1 MDTSAA
7 EQRIRLVAEGT
18 ASATGEAFYDALV
31 RALASVCGTRY
42 AMLGALRGPCE
53 VEALALWNSDAL
65 EHGLRYSI
73 LGTPFESTLA
83 DRFFSVEDRIAE
95 EFPEDLLIAEWGIQS
110 YIGVALVSS
119 DGELLGVL
127 SAFHDAPLPHEARDP
142 ALLRIFASRA
152 TAELE
157 RMQMQVAVEESE
169 ALTRG
174 IIESSPDGILA
185 VAPSGEIEFLN
196 GAAREMF
203 RLSTESCWDISI
215 TQLVPA
221 LRLDGA
227 IQPPGPES
235 APNSSTLELEGLRSD
250 GSRFPIAVTVGRL
263 DLGSRELRTA
273 TVRDISQ
280 RRIEEQRLR
289 DYAAALEQTNADL
302 ERAKRNAEEAA
313 RAKTDFLANM
323 SHEIR
328 TPMTAILGFAEIL
341 LEEEAD
347 LDARPQHREAI
358 RTIRRNGAFL
368 LEILND
374 VLDFSKIEANR
385 LEVERIPCSPLE
397 ILFDVETLMR
407 VRAEQKEI
415 EFGIALE
422 GAIPQRIETDPVR
435 LRQVLLN
442 LVGNAVKFT
451 DQGGVQISVRYQQA
465 LQLIEFEIS
474 DTGLGI
480 PLEQL
485 VHIFDPF
492 SQADTSTTRR
502 FGGTGL
508 GLPISKRLT
517 ELLGGRIEAHS
528 IVERGSIFRVS
539 LPVGAVEAVEMV
551 DEIEEPDT
559 DSDHNLLE
567 QIEQAR
573 LRGRILVV
581 EDGCDNQRLIR
592 HILERAGCE
601 VEVAENGQV
610 GVDLALEASNGDEPF
625 DAILMDVQM
634 PVLDGYE
641 ATRRLRE
648 QGYTEPIIALTAH
661 AFPAERQR
669 CMAAGCDDFATK
681 PIDRFKLLSMLG
693 ATLKK
698 RRG

>member
-73 LGTPFESTLA
+73 LGTPFESVLA

-95 EFPEDLLIAEWGIQS
+95 EFPEDLLIEEWGIQS
-110 YIGVALVSS
+110 FIGVALVSS

-169 ALTRG
+169 ALASG

-185 VAPSGEIEFLN
+185 VASSGEIEFLN
-196 GAAREMF
+196 GAAKEMF

-227 IQPPGPES
+227 IQPRGPES
-235 APNSSTLELEGLRSD
+235 AASSPTLELEGVRSD
-250 GSRFPIAVTVGRL
+250 GSCFPIAVTVGRL

-280 RRIEEQRLR
+280 RRLEEQRLR

-302 ERAKRNAEEAA
+302 ERAKQNAEEAA

-341 LEEEAD
+341 LEEAAD

-358 RTIRRNGAFL
+358 RTIRRNGAYL

-385 LEVERIPCSPLE
+385 LEVESIPCSPLE
-397 ILFDVETLMR
+397 VLFDVETLMR
-407 VRAEQKEI
+407 VRAEQKGI
-415 EFGIALE
+415 EFGIALD
-422 GAIPQRIETDPVR
+422 GAIPQKIETDPVR

-451 DQGGVQISVRYQQA
+451 DQGGVQISVRYQES

-474 DTGLGI
+474 DTGVGI

-485 VHIFDPF
+485 VNIFDPF

-528 IVERGSIFRVS
+528 TVARGSIFRVI
-539 LPVGAVEAVEMV
+539 LPVGSVEAVEMV

-559 DSDHNLLE
+559 DSERKLLE
-567 QIEQAR
+567 QIERSR

-581 EDGCDNQRLIR
+581 EDGWDNQRLIR

-610 GVDLALEASNGDEPF
+610 GVDLALEACDRDEPF
-625 DAILMDVQM
+625 DVILMDVQM

-641 ATRRLRE
+641 ATRRLRAR
-648 QGYTEPIIALTAH
+648 GYAKPIIALTAH

-681 PIDRFKLLSMLG
+681 PIDRFKLLSMLS

-698 RRG
+698 RRA

>member
-31 RALASVCGTRY
+31 RALASACGTRY

-53 VEALALWNSDAL
+53 VEALALWNSETL

-73 LGTPFESTLA
+73 LGTPFESTLV
-83 DRFFSVEDRIAE
+83 DRFFRVEDRVAE
-95 EFPEDLLIAEWGIQS
+95 EFPEDLLVEEWGIRS
-110 YIGVALVSS
+110 FIGVALVAA

-127 SAFHDAPLPHEARDP
+127 SAFHDGPLPDEARDP

-157 RMQMQVAVEESE
+157 RMQMQVALEESE

-185 VAPSGEIEFLN
+185 VSPSGEIEFLN
-196 GAAREMF
+196 NAARQLF
-203 RLSTESCWDISI
+203 RLPDESCWDISI
-215 TQLVPA
+215 TELVPA

-227 IQPPGPES
+227 LQSRGGGEG
-235 APNSSTLELEGLRSD
+235 ASSPTLELEGARSD
-250 GSRFPIAVTVGRL
+250 GSCFPIALTVGVL
-263 DLGSRELRTA
+263 DLGSRELRTVI
-273 TVRDISQ
+273 VRDIGQ

-302 ERAKRNAEEAA
+302 ERAKRAAEEAA
-313 RAKTDFLANM
+313 RAKTDFLANV

-341 LEEEAD
+341 LEEGTD
-347 LDARPQHREAI
+347 LDERPQHRDAI
-358 RTIRRNGAFL
+358 RTIRRNGAYL

-385 LEVERIPCSPLE
+385 LEVEHIPCSPLE
-397 ILFDVETLMR
+397 VLFEVETLMR
-407 VRAEQKEI
+407 VRAEQKGI
-415 EFGIALE
+415 EFGIALD

-435 LRQVLLN
+435 LRQILLN

-451 DQGGVQISVRYQQA
+451 NQGGVRISVRFQEA
-465 LQLIEFEIS
+465 LHLIEFEIA
-474 DTGLGI
+474 DTGVGI
-480 PLEQL
+480 PMAQL
-485 VHIFDPF
+485 VRIFDPF
-492 SQADTSTTRR
+492 SQADSSTTRR

-528 IVERGSIFRVS
+528 MIDRGSIFRIS
-539 LPVGAVEAVEMV
+539 LPVGCIEAVEMV
-551 DEIEEPDT
+551 DEIEDPDT
-559 DSDHNLLE
+559 DSERKLRE
-567 QIEQAR
+567 QIEQSQ

-581 EDGCDNQRLIR
+581 EDGCDNQRLVR

-601 VEVAENGQV
+601 VTIGENGKV
-610 GVDLALEASNGDEPF
+610 GVDLALEACDRDEPF
-625 DAILMDVQM
+625 DVILMDVQM

-641 ATRRLRE
+641 ATRLLRSR
-648 QGYTEPIIALTAH
+648 GYAGPIIALTAH

-681 PIDRFKLLSMLG
+681 PIDRFKLLSMLS

-698 RRG
+698 GAS